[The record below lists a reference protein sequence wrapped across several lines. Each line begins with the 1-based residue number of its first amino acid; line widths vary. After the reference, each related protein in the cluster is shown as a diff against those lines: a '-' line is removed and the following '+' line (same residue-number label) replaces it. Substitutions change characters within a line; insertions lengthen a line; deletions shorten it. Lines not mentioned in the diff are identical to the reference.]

1 MVHVIGWGCK
11 TCVYK
16 IVFVFFLFGK
26 KKKQLFEAH
35 MLHAF
40 LGVWEI
46 VNTIKR
52 ISKYYGTSMEM

>member
-1 MVHVIGWGCK
+1 MYIK
-11 TCVYK
+11 L
-16 IVFVFFLFGK
+16 FLFFLFG